1 MNVNCSRT
9 RRRQQT
15 ERGDNGWQNHGDL
28 AMTGK
33 SEPEGFSSPVQD
45 VIGAIRSPW
54 LVDFGGAAGALCQ
67 CFEPPPGS
75 GDCKDRLVSTRQALR
90 PFQRKLYAAKQF
102 SVLLVFQ
109 ALDAAGKDG
118 VIREVFE
125 DLDPV
130 NVNVTAFKRPSER
143 ELRHDF
149 LWRTSLALPERGEI
163 AVFNR
168 SYYEEVLAVR
178 VHPGFLDA
186 QYAGAPPR
194 LPDLWAAR
202 YRAIREHERHLATAN
217 TLILKFWLNVSPAKQ
232 AERFLERLDTPEKR
246 WKFSLGDVRESNHRA
261 AYDEAMQTLFA
272 ETSRPWAPWFCIPA
286 DDRWY
291 LRWQVADIIRQAM
304 AALPLSYPPVDEIP
318 PEQAEEVRAL
328 LRSRIAQKPST

>member
-1 MNVNCSRT
+1 
-9 RRRQQT
+9 
-15 ERGDNGWQNHGDL
+15 
-28 AMTGK
+28 MTT
-33 SEPEGFSSPVQD
+33 P
-45 VIGAIRSPW
+45 
-54 LVDFGGAAGALCQ
+54 AAGAIGGVIEDVIAAIDSRWRVPAGGAPS
-67 CFEPPPGS
+67 FPFTPPAEVD
-75 GDCKDRLVSTRQALR
+75 DCRKLLENTRRAIR
-90 PFQRKLYAAKQF
+90 PAQRKLYAAKQF

-130 NVNVTAFKRPSER
+130 NVNVSAFKRPTER

-149 LWRTSLALPERGEI
+149 LWRTSRVLPERGEI

-178 VHPGFLDA
+178 VHPEFLGA
-186 QYAGAPPR
+186 QYAGAPPE
-194 LPDLWAAR
+194 PDSLWPVR
-202 YRAIREHERHLATAN
+202 YRAIREHERHLAASH
-217 TLILKFWLNVSPAKQ
+217 TLILKFWLNVSPARQ
-232 AERFLERLDTPEKR
+232 AKRFLERLDTPEKR

-261 AYDEAMQTLFA
+261 AYDEAVQAMFE
-272 ETSRPWAPWFCIPA
+272 ETSRPWAPWFCVPA

-304 AALPLSYPPVDEIP
+304 DALPLSYPPVQEIP
-318 PEQAEEVRAL
+318 EQQAAEVRAL
-328 LRSRIAQKPST
+328 LESRIAGAPSD

>member
-1 MNVNCSRT
+1 MNDKTGRRT
-9 RRRQQT
+9 T
-15 ERGDNGWQNHGDL
+15 PSAVE
-28 AMTGK
+28 
-33 SEPEGFSSPVQD
+33 E
-45 VIGAIRSPW
+45 VIGAIQSPW
-54 LVDFGGAAGALCQ
+54 IVGFDGSAGALCRS
-67 CFEPPPGS
+67 FEPPPG
-75 GDCKDRLVSTRQALR
+75 DDDYKDLLLRARTALR

-102 SVLLVFQ
+102 SILLVFQ

-186 QYAGAPPR
+186 QYAGAPPD
-194 LPDLWAAR
+194 PAELWPLR

-217 TLILKFWLNVSPAKQ
+217 TLILKFWLNVSPEKQ
-232 AERFLERLDTPEKR
+232 AQRFLERLDTPEKR
-246 WKFSLGDVRESNHRA
+246 WKFSLGDVRESSHRP
-261 AYDEAMQTLFA
+261 AYDEAVRIMFE
-272 ETSRPWAPWFCIPA
+272 ETSRPWAPWFCVPA

-318 PEQAEEVRAL
+318 SGQAAELRAL
-328 LRSRIAQKPST
+328 LQSRIARNPSD

>member
-1 MNVNCSRT
+1 V
-9 RRRQQT
+9 
-15 ERGDNGWQNHGDL
+15 
-28 AMTGK
+28 
-33 SEPEGFSSPVQD
+33 
-45 VIGAIRSPW
+45 
-54 LVDFGGAAGALCQ
+54 
-67 CFEPPPGS
+67 PPGGM
-75 GDCKDRLVSTRQALR
+75 GDCKDRLQKTRQALR
-90 PFQRKLYAAKQF
+90 PHQRKLYAAKQF
-102 SVLLVFQ
+102 SVLLMFQ

-149 LWRTSLALPERGEI
+149 LWRTTVALPERGEI

-178 VHPGFLDA
+178 VHPQFLDA
-186 QYAGAPPR
+186 QYAGAR
-194 LPDLWAAR
+194 PDQATLWPAR
-202 YRAIREHERHLATAN
+202 YRAIREHERHLTTAH
-217 TLILKFWLNVSPAKQ
+217 TLILKFWLNVSPGKQ

-261 AYDEAMQTLFA
+261 AYDEAVQTMFA
-272 ETSRPWAPWFCIPA
+272 ETSRPWAPWFCVPA
-286 DDRWY
+286 DDHWY

-304 AALPLSYPPVDEIP
+304 EALPLTYPPVEEIP
-318 PEQAEEVRAL
+318 AEQAAEVRAL
-328 LRSRIAQKPST
+328 LQSRIAGRNDP

>member
-1 MNVNCSRT
+1 VTATPGSV
-9 RRRQQT
+9 
-15 ERGDNGWQNHGDL
+15 E
-28 AMTGK
+28 A
-33 SEPEGFSSPVQD
+33 V
-45 VIGAIRSPW
+45 VAAIDSPW
-54 LVDFGGAAGALCQ
+54 RVPYQGGGAFPFL
-67 CFEPPPGS
+67 PPTAPD
-75 GDCKDRLVSTRQALR
+75 DCKDRLEKTRQALR
-90 PFQRKLYAAKQF
+90 PHQRKLYAARQF
-102 SVLLVFQ
+102 SILLVFQ

-178 VHPGFLDA
+178 VHPQFLAA
-186 QYAGAPPR
+186 QYAGAA
-194 LPDLWAAR
+194 PDPASLWPAR
-202 YRAIREHERHLATAN
+202 YRAIREHERHLAAAH

-246 WKFSLGDVRESNHRA
+246 WKFSLGDVSESNHRA
-261 AYDEAMQTLFA
+261 AYDEAVSAMFE
-272 ETSRPWAPWFCIPA
+272 ETSRPWAPWFCVPA
-286 DDRWY
+286 DNSWY

-304 AALPLSYPPVDEIP
+304 EALPLSYPPVEEIP
-318 PEQAEEVRAL
+318 PERAAEVRAL
-328 LRSRIAQKPST
+328 LHSRIAGPEDA